1 MIDLVLPAMM
11 LLPATAVMLGVARGR
26 KEWPERAYLC
36 AGLCLLGLFFA
47 QTWLNLFEIWSAP
60 VMSVD
65 WFMAALFWMPV
76 SLVVATLG
84 VFFGCLPRE
93 FHLPWRRGAVL
104 AACYLMAAALVPVG
118 FSASAMRQR
127 DFADAAA
134 FGVAFGVFVPAAAVT
149 RGWMI
154 ARSGKG

>member
-1 MIDLVLPAMM
+1 
-11 LLPATAVMLGVARGR
+11 
-26 KEWPERAYLC
+26 
-36 AGLCLLGLFFA
+36 
-47 QTWLNLFEIWSAP
+47 
-60 VMSVD
+60 MSVD

-84 VFFGCLPRE
+84 MFFGCLPRE

-104 AACYLMAAALVPVG
+104 AACYLMAAALVPLG
-118 FSASAMRQR
+118 FGASVIRQR
-127 DFADAAA
+127 DLADAAA
-134 FGVAFGVFVPAAAVT
+134 FAVALGVFAPTALAT